1 MINSN
6 RSVLPVGNERS
17 AFKLLF
23 FALGLSL
30 LCRPA
35 MPQDG
40 NCEKRLLPVVVTDKD
55 GNRVTTLTSS
65 DFRLDSREV
74 GMNVLSW
81 NADLRRHRVVILLDV
96 SGSMHGLPGSHL
108 WNVVMTLVQHVASV
122 QSDNSEFALAIFTD
136 RVLETVDF
144 AQGRD
149 VLKKRLDEISRDPTF
164 PRIGKGHDT
173 KIYDVLREGVQML
186 VNPTSADSLLVI
198 TDGFDEGSKNRPNEV
213 LSQLAGPLIRV
224 FAVLVDP
231 LPGERSRPDTGE
243 FVRLVQKSGGQ
254 VFGPVDAGNTAFRDS
269 AKSAQAGQVMAG
281 QLGQFYRGI
290 LENNLLTIQVSAI
303 QKPQAVRLS
312 LADSARHQLK
322 KPQIFFPREIGTCP
336 SIDMSR

>member
-6 RSVLPVGNERS
+6 WSVLPVGKEKS

-23 FALGLSL
+23 FVLGLSL

-55 GNRVTTLTSS
+55 GNRLTTLTSA
-65 DFRLDSREV
+65 DFRLDNREV

-108 WNVVMTLVQHVASV
+108 WNVVMALVQHVASLE
-122 QSDNSEFALAIFTD
+122 SDNSEFALALFTD
-136 RVLETVDF
+136 RVFETVDF

-149 VLKKRLDEISRDPTF
+149 ALKKRLDEISRDPTF

-173 KIYDVLREGVQML
+173 KIYDVLWEGVQML
-186 VNPTSADSLLVI
+186 KNPTSADSLLVI
-198 TDGFDEGSKNRPNEV
+198 TDGFDEGSKTRPDEV
-213 LSQLAGPLIRV
+213 LGRLAGPMIRV

-231 LPGERSRPDTGE
+231 LPGERSRPDTSE
-243 FVRLVQKSGGQ
+243 FVRFVQKSGGQ
-254 VFGPVDAGNTAFRDS
+254 VFGPVDAGNAAFRDS

-281 QLGQFYRGI
+281 QLGQFYGGI
-290 LENNLLTIQVSAI
+290 LENNVLTIQLSAI
-303 QKPQAVRLS
+303 QKQQAVRLS
-312 LADSARHQLK
+312 LTDSARHQLK
-322 KPQIFFPREIGTCP
+322 KPRIFFPREIGPCP
-336 SIDMSR
+336 STDMSR